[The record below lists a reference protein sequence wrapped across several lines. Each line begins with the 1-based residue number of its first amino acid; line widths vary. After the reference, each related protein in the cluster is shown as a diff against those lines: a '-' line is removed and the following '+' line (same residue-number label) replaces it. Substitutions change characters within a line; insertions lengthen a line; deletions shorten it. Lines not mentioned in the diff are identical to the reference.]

1 MTDLGAATTPAGL
14 PPSYSRVSLGVVM
27 SAREANLLGNIH
39 GGEIVKLADSTAGV
53 VAQRHSG
60 GPAVTAALDEM
71 AFLEP
76 VHVGDIVR
84 TYAQV
89 NWAGRSSMEVGVRVE
104 TQPWN
109 VASSETLHVASAYFV
124 FVAIDED
131 GRSRLVP
138 PLTPETDEEVRRMR
152 EAEIRRAHRLARKEE
167 IEATRSAP

>member
-1 MTDLGAATTPAGL
+1 MTDLGAATTPADL
-14 PPSYSRVSLGVVM
+14 PPSYSRVSLGIVM

-138 PLTPETDEEVRRMR
+138 PLTPETDEEARRMR